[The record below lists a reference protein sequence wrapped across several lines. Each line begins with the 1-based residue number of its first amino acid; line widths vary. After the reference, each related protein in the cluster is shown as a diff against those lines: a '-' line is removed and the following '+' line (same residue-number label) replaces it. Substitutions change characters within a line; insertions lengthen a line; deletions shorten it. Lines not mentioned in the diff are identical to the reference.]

1 MFKTIKENISSQIIE
16 KRSRFIANVIYVE
29 SKKEAE
35 DNIKRIKKKYHDA
48 KHNCFAYI
56 VMDENNDVIKKYG
69 DDGEPTGN
77 AGTPIL
83 EILEKRN
90 LKNILVVVTRYFG
103 GILLGTGG
111 LLRAYSGVTLEALN
125 NAIFVEKE
133 EGYEIEIQTNYSN
146 LEKLKYNI
154 EKTNNKIINI
164 NYRENVELIVE
175 IPKNEIE
182 VFLKSNN
189 ELIIKRQIKTK
200 KYIEI

>member
-56 VMDENNDVIKKYG
+56 VMDENNDVIKKYS
-69 DDGEPTGN
+69 DDGEPTGT

-182 VFLKSNN
+182 VFLKNNN